1 MRSMRVPF
9 RKSPVECALCG
20 AKQIGCTILHQL
32 HDVLGIAPE
41 EVASL

>member
-1 MRSMRVPF
+1 MRSVRVPF
-9 RKSPVECALCG
+9 RKSPVACALYG
-20 AKQIGCTILHQL
+20 AKQIGCSIVHRL

>member
-9 RKSPVECALCG
+9 RKSPVACALCG
-20 AKQIGCTILHQL
+20 AKEIGSSLLHRL
-32 HDVLGIAPE
+32 HHVLGIAPE